1 MGSPRPRQPITGT
14 LSGRFPIPARLFAL
28 VMAVEVCCAQ
38 ISSPAVAPPPAG
50 DAPLNPGPLSH
61 LSAGLSRGAIC
72 NAMRKVADWQLA
84 RLPAKPSED
93 WTFAALYTGMLA
105 ASDTLE
111 DPRYRH
117 VVEQAGETFEWQ
129 LGPRQTH
136 ADDQAIGQ
144 SYLALY
150 RRAPDP
156 RKIAPLQAQ
165 FDRVLLLPD
174 DSAKPV
180 WWWSDALFMAPPVW
194 SGLAQLTHQPKY
206 LDYMDR
212 QWWITV
218 GLLYDPAEH
227 LFSRDATFLDRHEAN
242 GKKIFWSRGNGWVMG
257 GIVRV
262 LETMPLDHPARPRYE
277 ALYRDMAEK
286 IRSIQSDDGLWRPG
300 LLDARAYPLPE
311 TSGSAFFTYA
321 LAWGIHHHLLNRKRF
336 SPVVAR
342 AWKGLLAHVYEDG
355 RLGCIQP
362 VGASPDAYQASSSY
376 VYGVGAFLLAG
387 SELAQL
393 SRGR

>member
-1 MGSPRPRQPITGT
+1 MTGQ
-14 LSGRFPIPARLFAL
+14 LSRRRLILVRLVAV
-28 VMAVEVCCAQ
+28 VMAIEVVGFAQ
-38 ISSPAVAPPPAG
+38 TTSQAVAPPSAG
-50 DAPLNPGPLSH
+50 DALRNPGPLSH
-61 LSAGLSRGAIC
+61 LSAGLRRGSIHS
-72 NAMRKVADWQLA
+72 AMRKVADWQLA
-84 RLPAKPSED
+84 RVQAKPSED
-93 WTFAALYTGMLA
+93 WTFAALYAGMIA
-105 ASDTLE
+105 ASDTLG
-111 DPRYRH
+111 DPRYRQ
-117 VVEQAGETFEWQ
+117 VVEQAGEAFHWQ

-150 RRAPDP
+150 RHAPDP
-156 RKIAPLQAQ
+156 RKIAPLEAQ
-165 FDRVLLLPD
+165 FDRILLLPD
-174 DSAKPV
+174 DPTKPV

-194 SGLAQLTHQPKY
+194 SGLAQLTDQPKY

-212 QWWITV
+212 QWWVTV
-218 GLLYDPAEH
+218 RLLYDPAEH

-242 GKKIFWSRGNGWVMG
+242 GKKIFWSRGNGWVLG

-262 LETMPLDHPARPRYE
+262 LETMPPDHPARPRYE

-321 LAWGIHHHLLNRKRF
+321 LAWGIHHHLLDRKRF
-336 SPVVAR
+336 TPVVAR

-362 VGASPDAYQASSSY
+362 VGASPDSFAASSSY

-393 SRGR
+393 SGRR

>member
-1 MGSPRPRQPITGT
+1 MTGT
-14 LSGRFPIPARLFAL
+14 RSGRCPIPARLFAL

-61 LSAGLSRGAIC
+61 LSAGLSRGAIR

-93 WTFAALYTGMLA
+93 WTFAALYTGMIA

-111 DPRYRH
+111 DPRYRQ

-165 FDRVLLLPD
+165 FDRILLLPD

-362 VGASPDAYQASSSY
+362 VGASPDAFQASSSY

>member
-1 MGSPRPRQPITGT
+1 MTGPIF
-14 LSGRFPIPARLFAL
+14 GRWPILARLFAV

-38 ISSPAVAPPPAG
+38 ISSPAVAPQPAG
-50 DAPLNPGPLSH
+50 DAVANPGPLSH
-61 LSAGLSRGAIC
+61 LSAGLSRGAIRS
-72 NAMRKVADWQLA
+72 AMRKVADWQLA
-84 RLPAKPSED
+84 RVQAKPSED
-93 WTFAALYTGMLA
+93 WTFAALYTGMIA

-111 DPRYRH
+111 DPRYRQ
-117 VVEQAGETFEWQ
+117 VVEQAGENFHWQ

-156 RKIAPLQAQ
+156 RKIAPLEAQ
-165 FDRVLLLPD
+165 FDRILLLPD
-174 DSAKPV
+174 DPAKPV

-194 SGLAQLTHQPKY
+194 SGLAQLTHQPKD

-300 LLDARAYPLPE
+300 LLDAQAYPLPE

-321 LAWGIHHHLLNRKRF
+321 LAWGIHHHLLDRKRF

-342 AWKGLLAHVYEDG
+342 AWKGLLTHVYEDG

-362 VGASPDAYQASSSY
+362 VGASPDAFEASSSY

-393 SRGR
+393 SPRR

>member
-1 MGSPRPRQPITGT
+1 MTGT
-14 LSGRFPIPARLFAL
+14 RSGRCPIPARLFAL

-61 LSAGLSRGAIC
+61 LSAGLSRGAIR

-93 WTFAALYTGMLA
+93 WTFAALYTGMIA

-111 DPRYRH
+111 DPRYRQA
-117 VVEQAGETFEWQ
+117 VEQAGETFEWQ

-165 FDRVLLLPD
+165 FDRILLLPD

-180 WWWSDALFMAPPVW
+180 WWWADALFMAPPVW

-362 VGASPDAYQASSSY
+362 VGASPDAFQASSSY